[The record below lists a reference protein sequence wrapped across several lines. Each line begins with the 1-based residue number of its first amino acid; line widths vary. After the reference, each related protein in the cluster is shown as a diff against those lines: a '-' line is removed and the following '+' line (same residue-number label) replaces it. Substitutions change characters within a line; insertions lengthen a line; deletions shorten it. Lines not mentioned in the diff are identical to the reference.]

1 MLGCLLPHVAQLI
14 PWHGLSQR
22 PHLLRCALLSPPP
35 PSDPQA
41 PRSVPSLCAA
51 ACWPRPAALH
61 WRRSSSRWVGY
72 KLDHEAVCGSP
83 ARTCVVRLLKC
94 CFLGCKCSCFSL
106 STKTISTKITS
117 TANSSVGSSGRGL
130 TVPNELMKVHP
141 AVLVGQLQQ
150 DALPKVCLSQ
160 SNPSDVSQSDAFRH
174 ASLSP
179 SPPAIRAAAQALCC
193 TQGVLSKS
201 ASDAAHVLAFSVVP
215 TVLVL
220 SLICSL

>member
-1 MLGCLLPHVAQLI
+1 MAFHNDLT
-14 PWHGLSQR
+14 S
-22 PHLLRCALLSPPP
+22 CAVLCCPPP

-83 ARTCVVRLLKC
+83 ASPCVCGGLLKC

-106 STKTISTKITS
+106 STKTISTNFTS

-130 TVPNELMKVHP
+130 TVPNELMEVHS

-150 DALPKVCLSQ
+150 DARPKVFLSQ

-179 SPPAIRAAAQALCC
+179 CPPAIRAAAQALCC
-193 TQGVLSKS
+193 SQGVLNKS